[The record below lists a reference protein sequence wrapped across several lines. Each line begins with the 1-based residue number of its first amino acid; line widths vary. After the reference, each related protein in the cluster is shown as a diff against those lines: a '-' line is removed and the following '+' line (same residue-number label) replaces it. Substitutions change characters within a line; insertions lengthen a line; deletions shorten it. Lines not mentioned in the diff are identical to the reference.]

1 MNNKDVVLNEIK
13 QKIIE
18 KLKEDKHVY
27 NPDIEEDKKCR
38 KFFAIKTVDLET
50 ATAENIKDYSDNI
63 VRAIKCH
70 ISESEIKGTIHF
82 KIFGLDCLH
91 DRDSFSDLL
100 RGIFYYKPVATEYDK
115 IKSMNMDQMAQ
126 FLFDVAN
133 DELLCDIC
141 ANDYNIHD
149 CCARSCIKSIK
160 EWLSKE
166 SKDEVD

>member
-1 MNNKDVVLNEIK
+1 MSNKDVVLNEIK

-27 NPDIEEDKKCR
+27 NPDIEEDKNFR

-63 VRAIKCH
+63 VRVIKCH

-82 KIFGLDCLH
+82 KIFELDCLH

-100 RGIFYYKPVATEYDK
+100 RGIFYYKPVATEY
-115 IKSMNMDQMAQ
+115 
-126 FLFDVAN
+126 
-133 DELLCDIC
+133 
-141 ANDYNIHD
+141 IH
-149 CCARSCIKSIK
+149 K
-160 EWLSKE
+160 L
-166 SKDEVD
+166 